1 MARPVL
7 QALERLL
14 DANAVQ
20 ILPYLYGALFSLVGH
35 AQGLQKI
42 ITLDLMKAIND
53 QFDHWSPVKWSKK
66 GVINNAIFP
75 NPDRQCGEGAPARRK
90 DSEIAAESQ
99 QVNLYFVPTKMD
111 L

>member
-53 QFDHWSPVKWSKK
+53 QFDH
-66 GVINNAIFP
+66 
-75 NPDRQCGEGAPARRK
+75 
-90 DSEIAAESQ
+90 
-99 QVNLYFVPTKMD
+99 
-111 L
+111 